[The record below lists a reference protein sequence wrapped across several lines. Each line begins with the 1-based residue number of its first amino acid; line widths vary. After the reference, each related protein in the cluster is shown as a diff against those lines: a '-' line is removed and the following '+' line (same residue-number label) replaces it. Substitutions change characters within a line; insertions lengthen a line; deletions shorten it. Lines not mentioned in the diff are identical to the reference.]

1 MELSNE
7 TQKKLE
13 RYVNLLVNYPVN
25 LTAYKDV
32 NSAYENLILDSLIPI
47 FSDNGFSSSKKV
59 VDVGTGGVIP
69 GLVWAICFPEKF
81 FYLVESVKKKAA
93 AIKSFIEELNLKN
106 VKVFDERVEDF
117 AKRYREYFDYATCRA
132 LARGDIALEYLTP
145 LVKIQGLVSLF
156 KGPNVFH
163 DEWEYIQKALNIF
176 KLSQE
181 KIIEYEIEGGKKKRY
196 LLIFKKLEK
205 TAKIYPR
212 EKGIPK
218 KYPIGE
224 SI

>member
-1 MELSNE
+1 M
-7 TQKKLE
+7 
-13 RYVNLLVNYPVN
+13 
-25 LTAYKDV
+25 
-32 NSAYENLILDSLIPI
+32 
-47 FSDNGFSSSKKV
+47 
-59 VDVGTGGVIP
+59 
-69 GLVWAICFPEKF
+69 
-81 FYLVESVKKKAA
+81 
-93 AIKSFIEELNLKN
+93 
-106 VKVFDERVEDF
+106 
-117 AKRYREYFDYATCRA
+117 
-132 LARGDIALEYLTP
+132 
-145 LVKIQGLVSLF
+145 SLF